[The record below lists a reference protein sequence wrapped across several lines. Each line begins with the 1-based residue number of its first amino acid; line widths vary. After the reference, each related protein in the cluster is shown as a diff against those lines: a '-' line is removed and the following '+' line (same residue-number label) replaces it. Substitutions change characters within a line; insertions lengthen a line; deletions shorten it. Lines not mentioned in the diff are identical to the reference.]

1 LVTPPV
7 SLYHGMNQTTIL
19 KIKIQNILYQNKN
32 LDNNGRLL
40 YTCRNT

>member
-1 LVTPPV
+1 
-7 SLYHGMNQTTIL
+7 MNQTTIL
-19 KIKIQNILYQNKN
+19 KIKIWNILYHNKN